1 MANEKLK
8 KLSSFLLNLPIKV
21 KSIIISDKQL
31 YDLIIK
37 ANLDQLKQGQRADGS
52 ELPRYSDTSVLV
64 YNKPAGAI
72 KLYDTGDFY
81 KGIRI
86 EVKNSTE
93 TTIKLVGTDDKTEML
108 QSEYGKEI
116 IGISLAN
123 LTEIEQ
129 NYIKNKITDLI
140 KNLEI

>member
-1 MANEKLK
+1 VANEKLK

-52 ELPRYSDTSVLV
+52 ELPRYSDTSVRV
-64 YNKPAGAI
+64 YNKTAGAI

-108 QSEYGKEI
+108 QNEYGKEI